1 MGGWSL
7 KLRFLRL
14 VFNVII
20 PSSNV
25 SGVTMQCSLYVALK
39 PYIVSLGYVA
49 R

>member
-1 MGGWSL
+1 MDGWSL
-7 KLRFLRL
+7 KLWFLRH

-25 SGVTMQCSLYVALK
+25 SGVTMQCGLYVALK
-39 PYIVSLGYVA
+39 PFILSLGYEA